1 MDKSLKSASKSL
13 NKSIKTIS
21 KMEGMNVVLFVGVIA
36 MILNAKMLKPM
47 VSNMPGKLALVLF
60 ICFLAMTDKVLGL
73 LGVVLFMSV
82 NNGLIE
88 GMGREGNEDCETGGG
103 CEVQDDDGKQGMVG
117 REGEDGDVVDD
128 VPVDDAPVDDEN
140 DHAGAP

>member
-88 GMGREGNEDCETGGG
+88 GMREGNEDCETGGG
-103 CEVQDDDGKQGMVG
+103 CEIEDMVG
-117 REGEDGDVVDD
+117 REGEEGEE
-128 VPVDDAPVDDEN
+128 VDDAPVDDVVDDEN
-140 DHAGAP
+140 DHAQSN

>member
-88 GMGREGNEDCETGGG
+88 GMREGN
-103 CEVQDDDGKQGMVG
+103 DDGEDEEGPGGIEITEDMVG
-117 REGEDGDVVDD
+117 REGG
-128 VPVDDAPVDDEN
+128 DDEEEEEEK
-140 DHAGAP
+140 